1 MIKPWPRL
9 SEILV
14 KSTTDPKGR
23 WSTVPVIATTS
34 PLEDPTGATLKS
46 AVDWRLGSLETFSIT
61 RYLGRPSAFL
71 TNDRKLSSTTAK
83 SMSAFWNDGIFLI
96 SNTFLKTFKWVFV
109 SEFRWV
115 YKRKVQ
121 FDQKKISQLKI
132 LIKR

>member
-1 MIKPWPRL
+1 
-9 SEILV
+9 
-14 KSTTDPKGR
+14 
-23 WSTVPVIATTS
+23 
-34 PLEDPTGATLKS
+34 
-46 AVDWRLGSLETFSIT
+46 
-61 RYLGRPSAFL
+61 
-71 TNDRKLSSTTAK
+71 
-83 SMSAFWNDGIFLI
+83 MSAFWNDGIFLI